1 MTLRP
6 VFWFRNAVRLFAAVL
21 TLAAVWLLVTELI
34 RPSLPYFPQEKAAE
48 QASAGSSRAEMAASI
63 GWLRGDLWTDA
74 AIASSSVQIF
84 GSADENHRQKTDV
97 EDRARAIARRAARW
111 SPHDSRAWLLL
122 TALDSKLGSPSEELV
137 GRLKMSYFTGPNE
150 TALTALRVRLAT
162 RSNAFTDPE
171 LNALVSN
178 EIRSVL
184 LRHPADREALVS
196 AYIDASVEGRQ
207 FLEETARNVDK
218 DFVDQLRAS
227 GTRR

>member
-6 VFWFRNAVRLFAAVL
+6 GFWFRNTLGLFAAVL
-21 TLAAVWLLVTELI
+21 TLAAAWLLVTEFI
-34 RPSLPYFPQEKAAE
+34 RPSLPYFPQENAAE
-48 QASAGSSRAEMAASI
+48 QASAGKSCAEMAAWI

-74 AIASSSVQIF
+74 AIASSIVQIYRP
-84 GSADENHRQKTDV
+84 ADQNHRQTEV

-122 TALDSKLGSPSEELV
+122 TALDSKLGSPSEEV
-137 GRLKMSYFTGPNE
+137 VRRLKMSYFTGPNE
-150 TALTALRVRLAT
+150 TAFTALRVRLAIL
-162 RSNAFTDPE
+162 SNAFTDPE
-171 LNALVSN
+171 LNALVSK

-184 LRHPADREALVS
+184 LRPPADKEALVT
-196 AYIDASVEGRQ
+196 AYIDASAEGKQ
-207 FLEETARNVDK
+207 FIEETARTVDK